1 MVRTMAKPERFFQL
15 SVLAYIGALGRLD
28 VTPESGSMLLAAL
41 GMTAIVY
48 LSRR

>member
-1 MVRTMAKPERFFQL
+1 MARTVVRTERFFQL
-15 SVLAYIGALGRLD
+15 SVLGYLGALGRLE
-28 VTPESGSMLLAAL
+28 VTPETGAMLLAAL

>member
-1 MVRTMAKPERFFQL
+1 MVRTERFFQL
-15 SVLAYIGALGRLD
+15 SVLAYVSALGRLE

>member
-1 MVRTMAKPERFFQL
+1 MTRPERFFQL
-15 SVLAYIGALGRLD
+15 SLLGYIGALGRLE
-28 VTPESGSMLLAAL
+28 VTAETGAMLLAAL